1 MTEEVQM
8 IIDETKSS
16 NEKTI
21 QHLIDELEKVRA
33 GRATP
38 SMLSSVVVEYYENLT
53 PLSQV
58 ANVSTLDARTL
69 TVTPWEKEMV
79 PIVEKVILTSDLGL
93 TPASAGAVIRVPIPA
108 MTEER
113 RKDLVRVVRNEAEE
127 SRIAVR
133 SIRRD
138 VLGDI
143 KELLNDKL
151 ITKDDDHRVR
161 DEIQKI
167 TNRYVDNI
175 NNLLK
180 DKEAEIMEV

>member
-1 MTEEVQM
+1 MVEDIQKDAERRMGKSVQ
-8 IIDETKSS
+8 T
-16 NEKTI
+16 
-21 QHLIDELEKVRA
+21 LEGEFRRLRT
-33 GRATP
+33 GRAHTG
-38 SMLSSVVVEYYENLT
+38 LLEHILVEYYGSEV
-53 PLSQV
+53 PISQV
-58 ANVSTLDARTL
+58 ATLAVEDARTL

-93 TPASAGAVIRVPIPA
+93 TPVSAGTVIRVPIPA

-113 RKDLVRVVRNEAEE
+113 RKDLVRVVRKEAEA
-127 SRIAVR
+127 SRVAVR
-133 SIRRD
+133 NVRRD

>member
-1 MTEEVQM
+1 MVEDIQKDAERRMGKSVQ
-8 IIDETKSS
+8 T
-16 NEKTI
+16 
-21 QHLIDELEKVRA
+21 LEGEFRRLRT
-33 GRATP
+33 GRAHTG
-38 SMLSSVVVEYYENLT
+38 LLEHILVEYYGSEV
-53 PLSQV
+53 PISQV
-58 ANVSTLDARTL
+58 ATLTAEDARTL
-69 TVTPWEKEMV
+69 TVTPWEKEMA
-79 PIVEKVILTSDLGL
+79 PIIEKVILTSDLGL
-93 TPASAGAVIRVPIPA
+93 TPVSTGTVIRVPIPA

>member
-1 MTEEVQM
+1 MVEDIQKDAERRMGKSVQ
-8 IIDETKSS
+8 T
-16 NEKTI
+16 
-21 QHLIDELEKVRA
+21 LEGGFRRLRT
-33 GRATP
+33 GRAHTG
-38 SMLSSVVVEYYENLT
+38 LLEHILVEYYGSEV
-53 PLSQV
+53 PISQV
-58 ANVSTLDARTL
+58 ATLTAEDARTL
-69 TVTPWEKEMV
+69 TVTPWEKEMA
-79 PIVEKVILTSDLGL
+79 PIIEKVILTSDLGL
-93 TPASAGAVIRVPIPA
+93 TPVSTGTVIRVPIPA

>member
-1 MTEEVQM
+1 MVEDIQKDAERRMGKSVQ
-8 IIDETKSS
+8 T
-16 NEKTI
+16 
-21 QHLIDELEKVRA
+21 LEGEFRRLRT
-33 GRATP
+33 GRAHTG
-38 SMLSSVVVEYYENLT
+38 LLEHILVEYYGSEV
-53 PLSQV
+53 PISQV
-58 ANVSTLDARTL
+58 ATLTAEDARTL

-93 TPASAGAVIRVPIPA
+93 TPVSAGTVIRVPIPA

-113 RKDLVRVVRNEAEE
+113 RKDLVRVVRNEAEA
-127 SRIAVR
+127 SRVAVR
-133 SIRRD
+133 NVRRD
-138 VLGDI
+138 VLGDT

-167 TNRYVDNI
+167 TNRYIDNI

>member
-1 MTEEVQM
+1 
-8 IIDETKSS
+8 
-16 NEKTI
+16 
-21 QHLIDELEKVRA
+21 
-33 GRATP
+33 
-38 SMLSSVVVEYYENLT
+38 
-53 PLSQV
+53 
-58 ANVSTLDARTL
+58 
-69 TVTPWEKEMV
+69 MV

-93 TPASAGAVIRVPIPA
+93 TPVSAGTVIRVPIPA

-113 RKDLVRVVRNEAEE
+113 RKDLVRVVRNEAEA
-127 SRIAVR
+127 SRVAVR
-133 SIRRD
+133 NVRRD
-138 VLGDI
+138 VLGDT

-167 TNRYVDNI
+167 TNRYIDNI

>member
-1 MTEEVQM
+1 MVEDIQKDAERRMGKSVQ
-8 IIDETKSS
+8 T
-16 NEKTI
+16 
-21 QHLIDELEKVRA
+21 LEGEFRRLRT
-33 GRATP
+33 GRAHTG
-38 SMLSSVVVEYYENLT
+38 LLEHILVEYYGSEV
-53 PLSQV
+53 PISQV
-58 ANVSTLDARTL
+58 ATLAAEDARTL
-69 TVTPWEKEMV
+69 TVTPWEKEMA
-79 PIVEKVILTSDLGL
+79 PIIEKVILTSDLGL
-93 TPASAGAVIRVPIPA
+93 TPVSTGTVIRVPIPA

-113 RKDLVRVVRNEAEE
+113 RKDLVRVVRKEAEA
-127 SRIAVR
+127 SRVAVR
-133 SIRRD
+133 NVRRD